1 MKSRCDFNFS
11 DITNG
16 IKKACGFAIC
26 EVTPTPDGADLKV
39 IKIALKKLI
48 ARNPNY
54 DDLELIILNHCNF
67 IR

>member
-11 DITNG
+11 DETNG

-26 EVTPTPDGADLKV
+26 EVTPTESGADLKV

-48 ARNPNY
+48 ARNPNF

-67 IR
+67 IE

>member
-11 DITNG
+11 DVTNG

-26 EVTPTPDGADLKV
+26 EVTPTERGADLKV

-54 DDLELIILNHCNF
+54 DYLEQVILNHCDF
-67 IR
+67 IK